1 MKIYLFFIIIIICA
15 IYVDSNPIPETFNTI
30 GKAGLTAFEWMA
42 EKFDWTLGENANV
55 IISIFQWRW
64 SRWSIP

>member
-15 IYVDSNPIPETFNTI
+15 IYVDSNPVPEVFNTM

-42 EKFDWTLGENANV
+42 EKFD
-55 IISIFQWRW
+55 
-64 SRWSIP
+64 